1 MSDTLPFD
9 VGVPVESTQTPH
21 PRGDETA
28 GSDID
33 LMLVGEVDFV
43 GAVRLLHPAQ
53 AELGREINPKVFSA
67 AEFAEAAATPFMR
80 DVLARPKIFLIGDDH
95 ELAELARREP

>member
-28 GSDID
+28 DSAAPVTAAPGRCAPDIA
-33 LMLVGEVDFV
+33 
-43 GAVRLLHPAQ
+43 AVR
-53 AELGREINPKVFSA
+53 
-67 AEFAEAAATPFMR
+67 
-80 DVLARPKIFLIGDDH
+80 
-95 ELAELARREP
+95 